1 MRSIR
6 SVALAL
12 IALLAFV
19 SCSRDPNVAKK
30 RYLDSGNKY
39 FDKARYK
46 EASIQYRNA
55 IKIDPRYGL
64 AHYKLALVALKLLP
78 RPDLGGAVR
87 ELRRAKELLPAS
99 QQEHWDAV
107 VKLTE
112 IYLIAHDESLIA
124 EAQGFCSDLLKRDP
138 NSFDGHR
145 LTGDLNYTMAIEAL
159 RLKKTDDGHQSLD
172 AALVEYHKADA
183 IQPGNP
189 GVTMQ
194 LAKSLALNA
203 EMFGVVNDF
212 AAAEQIYRTV
222 IAKDKTNLE
231 AYIELY
237 KFLWVQKKQKEAEEL
252 LRAGYQNN
260 PKQFF
265 FLISLAEQYMMENRR
280 DDMLGVL
287 QQIKSKAGEYP
298 RAYYDVGDFYFRL
311 GDGDSAVR
319 EYKEGIGKDSKNKA
333 GYRKRIIEVLMRQ
346 GKRAEAAG
354 YIEQILKDNP
364 KDPDARGVAATVL
377 LDKGDVAKALVELQQ
392 VVSASPNNPVSHYN
406 LGRAYF
412 MHGEAEQ
419 ARQQFAKAIELRPD
433 YTSARLAAAQLQVAR
448 SEYDAAIRSA
458 QDVLKYDSNNA
469 GAKLTESAAMMAQ
482 GKFGDSRQVLDQM
495 LKTNPSS
502 PEAMFQMGVVDLAE
516 KKYKDAEASFR
527 RAYELNPANAR
538 GLMGVVE
545 TYMAQG
551 MTDKA
556 MQLLQTEIAKTPTRL
571 DFHGALGNV
580 EVRAGRFEMAIAEFQ
595 IVMAGTPKGSSA
607 QGEMY
612 LEIGETYR
620 RKGDFGAAI
629 TAFQQARK
637 ILPDDQRVLTT
648 LGMALG
654 STDRWL
660 EARQIY
666 EATLKLYPNNG
677 IVLNNLA
684 FGVAEHNGDLDQA
697 LTMAQQAKRILP
709 AMPEVSDTLG
719 WIYLKKNLPDQALP
733 VFQDLV
739 TKNPERSTFHYHLGM
754 ALAQKGD
761 KARAREE
768 VKKALSL
775 NPATDEKKQIQDLLN
790 RL

>member
-1 MRSIR
+1 
-6 SVALAL
+6 
-12 IALLAFV
+12 
-19 SCSRDPNVAKK
+19 
-30 RYLDSGNKY
+30 
-39 FDKARYK
+39 
-46 EASIQYRNA
+46 
-55 IKIDPRYGL
+55 
-64 AHYKLALVALKLLP
+64 
-78 RPDLGGAVR
+78 
-87 ELRRAKELLPAS
+87 
-99 QQEHWDAV
+99 
-107 VKLTE
+107 
-112 IYLIAHDESLIA
+112 
-124 EAQGFCSDLLKRDP
+124 
-138 NSFDGHR
+138 
-145 LTGDLNYTMAIEAL
+145 
-159 RLKKTDDGHQSLD
+159 
-172 AALVEYHKADA
+172 
-183 IQPGNP
+183 
-189 GVTMQ
+189 
-194 LAKSLALNA
+194 
-203 EMFGVVNDF
+203 
-212 AAAEQIYRTV
+212 
-222 IAKDKTNLE
+222 
-231 AYIELY
+231 
-237 KFLWVQKKQKEAEEL
+237 
-252 LRAGYQNN
+252 
-260 PKQFF
+260 
-265 FLISLAEQYMMENRR
+265 MM
-280 DDMLGVL
+280 G
-287 QQIKSKAGEYP
+287 
-298 RAYYDVGDFYFRL
+298 
-311 GDGDSAVR
+311 
-319 EYKEGIGKDSKNKA
+319 
-333 GYRKRIIEVLMRQ
+333 
-346 GKRAEAAG
+346 
-354 YIEQILKDNP
+354 
-364 KDPDARGVAATVL
+364 
-377 LDKGDVAKALVELQQ
+377 
-392 VVSASPNNPVSHYN
+392 
-406 LGRAYF
+406 
-412 MHGEAEQ
+412 
-419 ARQQFAKAIELRPD
+419 
-433 YTSARLAAAQLQVAR
+433 
-448 SEYDAAIRSA
+448 
-458 QDVLKYDSNNA
+458 
-469 GAKLTESAAMMAQ
+469 Q

-516 KKYKDAEASFR
+516 KKYKDAEAAFR

-607 QGEMY
+607 QGEIY

-629 TAFQQARK
+629 TAFQAARK

-739 TKNPERSTFHYHLGM
+739 TKNPERSTFHYHLGL